1 MVGFALPHR
10 FSSKSM
16 NEGLFRLQT
25 SAQLAV
31 LTDAVALLLADH
43 SVSAGVPLSRLHEGM
58 VGYLAD
64 AVRARAGNDAE
75 ATLGLEGMLE
85 EAADDLFSRAA
96 RMLAEAAN

>member
-1 MVGFALPHR
+1 
-10 FSSKSM
+10 M

-58 VGYLAD
+58 VAYLAD
-64 AVRARAGNDAE
+64 AVRGKDGGDDAM
-75 ATLGLEGMLE
+75 LGLGGMLG

-96 RMLAEAAN
+96 RMLAEAAG

>member
-1 MVGFALPHR
+1 
-10 FSSKSM
+10 M

-58 VGYLAD
+58 TAYLAD
-64 AVRARAGNDAE
+64 AVRNKGGDEE
-75 ATLGLEGMLE
+75 AMLGLEGMLA

-96 RMLAEAAN
+96 RMLATAAG